1 MDLKKFIKD
10 IEKELELR
18 MLNKNNTPIL
28 DRLEIHLEQLDKEY
42 NLATMLNPQNLKS
55 ELYLSMLYQIVY
67 PAKSKN
73 TLCLEY
79 NANVIQG
86 KNNTQCLIEL
96 INLVGVDQILK
107 TSYKEFIKDEI
118 PNFLTKNILPSSYK
132 PLKNGQY
139 FDRSFGG
146 KGINNHIKTFVKDL
160 NEQLGLNIKC
170 EFKTKIEY
178 K

>member
-1 MDLKKFIKD
+1 MNLVQFKKD

-18 MLNKNNTPIL
+18 ILGNGGTPIL
-28 DRLEIHLEQLDKEY
+28 DRLQIHLDHLSQEY
-42 NLATMLNPQNLKS
+42 NLATMLNPKNIQH
-55 ELYLSMLYQIVY
+55 ELYLSMIYQIVY

-73 TLCLEY
+73 TLYLEY
-79 NANVIQG
+79 NGNVIQG
-86 KNNTQCLIEL
+86 KDNTQCLIKL
-96 INLVGVDQILK
+96 INLVGVNQILK
-107 TSYKEFIKDEI
+107 TSYKEFILDEI
-118 PNFLTKNILPSSYK
+118 PKFLNKNILPSSYK
-132 PLKNGQY
+132 PLENGQY

-160 NEQLGLNIKC
+160 NKQLGLNIKC